1 MHPYKIFQLHCGD
14 NHTTNLHFLHDICV
28 LLYFFYQR
36 LALVCGNNN
45 VIERLF
51 SKKQQQEAILC
62 SHNTFPVGG
71 ARESIQRRAS
81 LENSFT
87 QLSKLVFS
95 SDMLPNLTY
104 IIKLLKTTTKMKTS
118 ILIYKYIFLS
128 YICLFLQTGILAALF
143 SFSEF
148 DENALYYF

>member
-1 MHPYKIFQLHCGD
+1 MIKLASNCKISNHWEKKLVIQYRLTLHAYKIFQLHCGD

-36 LALVCGNNN
+36 LALVCGSNS

-51 SKKQQQEAILC
+51 SKKQQQEANLC

-71 ARESIQRRAS
+71 ARESIQRKAS

-87 QLSKLVFS
+87 QLSKLV
-95 SDMLPNLTY
+95 
-104 IIKLLKTTTKMKTS
+104 
-118 ILIYKYIFLS
+118 LS
-128 YICLFLQTGILAALF
+128 
-143 SFSEF
+143 
-148 DENALYYF
+148 